1 MVELARIES
10 EWHRHR
16 RYWIGAG
23 IAAVALVALSAGRA
37 RLGGTLDR
45 LARALDELGRFG
57 PNDLAAAG
65 MGALLV
71 AQMWAQRRNR
81 DD

>member
-23 IAAVALVALSAGRA
+23 IAAAALIGLSMGRA
-37 RLGGTLDR
+37 RLGSAFDR
-45 LARALDELGRFG
+45 LGGALDELGRFG